1 MILKEFNYYLKKGTT
16 LEEIQGSL
24 IKKVNRWCDP
34 FTGCVAHVF
43 DTVLLK
49 HWIVASDNVVG
60 LYKLDKNILLFN
72 DFQMIYDRLDKIE
85 KALPKDDVKEDIID
99 RLDKIEENLSNI
111 QSDIN
116 DKKDEL
122 SHQEKL
128 KEQLKQ
134 EISTLDKKI
143 EEAKARGE
151 DTTELEKQKEE
162 KEKELANVTKNI
174 TNITNEITKLE
185 QTINNLLGQKDSI
198 EKELEEHKPKEMAEK
213 EYVDK
218 RDNYILGQIE
228 SLIPKDPNRDSKKEE
243 IKNTDNSIVSKE
255 EELDNKEKEIGSQ
268 KELAKN
274 LADEI
279 AKLKDEIRRAKER
292 GEDTTALEK
301 ELASKEQ
308 QLANTN
314 SNISNLEKEK
324 DKIKKEL
331 ANLKGLK
338 EELEKELDSI
348 KPPEMVT
355 IATNQTITGSKTFS
369 KTTTFNET
377 IRSKGANTFSGA
389 NTFTENT
396 TFNKGQVTF
405 NNKAPICSV
414 TPTAANHLTTKDY
427 VDRINTNLTQI
438 INTKDSA
445 NVKLTGNQIIAG
457 NKTLSGI
464 TTFNGGITSKGA
476 NTFSGNN
483 TFNTGQ
489 VTFNNKTPICSV
501 APTVANHLVN
511 KAYVDGINTTLTEAI
526 NTKDAQNVK
535 ITGNQ
540 IVAGNKTFNGT
551 TTLNGAMISKGANTF
566 SGNNTFNTGQVTFN
580 NNAPIS
586 NTAPTNSNHLTT
598 KNYVDNSTGADK
610 VIFMNIADN
619 SNEAEALKGKISTK
633 QVFDEW
639 LRYGTH
645 YASAFEGIGEVN
657 SPKALEEI
665 KSFTYDSTNDYILSN
680 INSVSWIYFLN
691 PTPVDNFTLEIDCTG
706 PEQGSSIWWDDD
718 FFFINLAS
726 IVENGEHFR
735 LDVRRKLQNSSSS
748 LAAWEIIYV
757 WGKKHTNNGIATTHT
772 YVILINKNSYVQDT
786 TREPY
791 RPNGWHEGVW
801 KLKAKRTG
809 KKFEAWTSFMNQTYD
824 NNTYITWTL
833 PDTKPENIP
842 DKPWEMLQRM
852 CNSKAL
858 MGIGNWSQN
867 GKFKIVNQTNVI
879 DMKIY
884 DLSTNTILTKN
895 PTTGVW
901 SSSVMGNNVF
911 PNNTL
916 ISSKLNNKL
925 YYCTNGTLKL
935 LISGA
940 GGSGLNGT
948 WKNMTA
954 QRQLNVVYTNDTAN
968 PIMVCVSAGDAVGGT
983 TMECFVDDLE
993 VIKNRS
999 IEYSYRYGR
1008 VSNAFIVPSGS
1019 TYKVTGY
1026 MGGYL
1031 WTELGR

>member
-34 FTGCVAHVF
+34 FTGCVAHVY

-85 KALPKDDVKEDIID
+85 EALPKDDEKEDIID
-99 RLDKIEENLSNI
+99 RLDKVEGDLSNI
-111 QSDIN
+111 QNELN

-128 KEQLKQ
+128 KEQLEQ
-134 EISTLDKKI
+134 EISDLDKKI

-151 DTTELEKQKEE
+151 DTTELERQKAE
-162 KEKELANVTKNI
+162 KERELATITQNI
-174 TNITNEITKLE
+174 TNITNEITNLE
-185 QTINNLLGQKDSI
+185 QTINNLLGQKDDI

-218 RDNYILGQIE
+218 RDNYILGQLE

-243 IKNTDNSIVSKE
+243 IENTDNSITSKE
-255 EELDNKEKEIGSQ
+255 EELANKREEIEEQ

-279 AKLKDEIRRAKER
+279 ARLKDEIRRAKER
-292 GEDTTALEK
+292 GEDTSALEK

-308 QLANTN
+308 ELANTN
-314 SNISNLEKEK
+314 SNISNLEKER
-324 DKIKKEL
+324 DEIKEEL

-338 EELEKELDSI
+338 EELEKELDNI

-355 IATNQTITGSKTFS
+355 IATNQTITGAKTFS
-369 KTTTFNET
+369 NTTTFNGAIT
-377 IRSKGANTFSGA
+377 SKGANTF
-389 NTFTENT
+389 
-396 TFNKGQVTF
+396 
-405 NNKAPICSV
+405 
-414 TPTAANHLTTKDY
+414 
-427 VDRINTNLTQI
+427 
-438 INTKDSA
+438 
-445 NVKLTGNQIIAG
+445 TGN
-457 NKTLSGI
+457 N
-464 TTFNGGITSKGA
+464 TFNGTTTLNGAMVSKGA

-489 VTFNNKTPICSV
+489 VTFN
-501 APTVANHLVN
+501 
-511 KAYVDGINTTLTEAI
+511 
-526 NTKDAQNVK
+526 TK
-535 ITGNQ
+535 
-540 IVAGNKTFNGT
+540 
-551 TTLNGAMISKGANTF
+551 
-566 SGNNTFNTGQVTFN
+566 
-580 NNAPIS
+580 APIS
-586 NTAPTNSNHLTT
+586 NVAPTNSNHLTT
-598 KNYVDNSTGADK
+598 KSYVDNSTGADK
-610 VIFMNIADN
+610 VVFMNIADN

-645 YASAFEGIGEVN
+645 YVNNIGELN
-657 SPKALEEI
+657 NARALEEI
-665 KSFTYDSTNDYILSN
+665 KSFTYDSTNDFILTN
-680 INSVSWIYFLN
+680 VNSASWIYFLN
-691 PTPVDNFTLEIDCTG
+691 PTPTDNFTLEVDCTG
-706 PEQGSSIWWDDD
+706 PKQGDPVWTDDD
-718 FFFINLAS
+718 FFIINLAS

-735 LDVRRKLQNSSSS
+735 LDAQRKIQNSSSS
-748 LAAWEIIYV
+748 LACWRLIYS
-757 WGKKHTNNGIATTHT
+757 WGKHHTNAGKANTATSI
-772 YVILINKNSYVQDT
+772 ILSHKNSYVQDT

-791 RPNGWHEGVW
+791 RPNGWHTGTW

-809 KKFEAWTSFMNQTYD
+809 KKFEAWTSFMNQGYD
-824 NNTYITWTL
+824 NNTYMTWTL
-833 PDTKPENIP
+833 PATKPSNIP

-858 MGIGNWSQN
+858 MGIGNNSQN

-884 DLSTNTILTKN
+884 DLSTNTVLTKN

-901 SSSVMGNNVF
+901 SSSVMSSNVF

-916 ISSKLNNKL
+916 VSSKLNNKL

-935 LISGA
+935 LVSGA
-940 GGSGLNGT
+940 G
-948 WKNMTA
+948 
-954 QRQLNVVYTNDTAN
+954 
-968 PIMVCVSAGDAVGGT
+968 AG
-983 TMECFVDDLE
+983 
-993 VIKNRS
+993 
-999 IEYSYRYGR
+999 GR
-1008 VSNAFIVPSGS
+1008 
-1019 TYKVTGY
+1019 
-1026 MGGYL
+1026 
-1031 WTELGR
+1031 

>member
-99 RLDKIEENLSNI
+99 RLDKVEENLSNI

-128 KEQLKQ
+128 KEQLEQ

-255 EELDNKEKEIGSQ
+255 EELDNKEKEIDSQ
-268 KELAKN
+268 KELAKS
-274 LADEI
+274 LSDEI
-279 AKLKDEIRRAKER
+279 ARLKDEIRRAKER

-338 EELEKELDSI
+338 EELEKELDNI

-369 KTTTFNET
+369 KATTFNET

-427 VDRINTNLTQI
+427 VDRINTNLTQT

-445 NVKLTGNQIIAG
+445 NVKLTGNQTIAG
-457 NKTLSGI
+457 NKTLSGA
-464 TTFNGGITSKGA
+464 TTLAATIINGATQLKGVVTA
-476 NTFSGNN
+476 TGAIISSGNV

-489 VTFNNKTPICSV
+489 VTFNNKAPICSI

-511 KAYVDGINTTLTEAI
+511 KAYVDGINTTLTRSI
-526 NTKDAQNVK
+526 NTKANANATVNL
-535 ITGNQ
+535 TGNQ
-540 IVAGNKTFNGT
+540 TIEGVKTFSSIPVSATQPTNVNQVANKAYVDVIAKTKAGFVTKTLTIGAGGNLANLSEFKSYAIRNFAHYYILSLVSDIEETEALSFNGVSFGFNTSNYTITFKKNVNFSYGNFYFGKIGLKIDTQLDESIVFRNCSLAINGDLTFTDTFNSSASLSTAKLGGISLVNTNAYFGDSDTWNITTAKRHFIAILGSRIQVGNVTFNG
-551 TTLNGAMISKGANTF
+551 
-566 SGNNTFNTGQVTFN
+566 
-580 NNAPIS
+580 
-586 NTAPTNSNHLTT
+586 
-598 KNYVDNSTGADK
+598 
-610 VIFMNIADN
+610 
-619 SNEAEALKGKISTK
+619 
-633 QVFDEW
+633 
-639 LRYGTH
+639 
-645 YASAFEGIGEVN
+645 
-657 SPKALEEI
+657 
-665 KSFTYDSTNDYILSN
+665 
-680 INSVSWIYFLN
+680 
-691 PTPVDNFTLEIDCTG
+691 
-706 PEQGSSIWWDDD
+706 
-718 FFFINLAS
+718 NLAS
-726 IVENGEHFR
+726 GKELFHFAR
-735 LDVRRKLQNSSSS
+735 QGILMTQNSTFDN
-748 LAAWEIIYV
+748 LTV
-757 WGKKHTNNGIATTHT
+757 TGIAQNA
-772 YVILINKNSYVQDT
+772 ISNK
-786 TREPY
+786 
-791 RPNGWHEGVW
+791 
-801 KLKAKRTG
+801 
-809 KKFEAWTSFMNQTYD
+809 
-824 NNTYITWTL
+824 
-833 PDTKPENIP
+833 
-842 DKPWEMLQRM
+842 
-852 CNSKAL
+852 
-858 MGIGNWSQN
+858 GIW
-867 GKFKIVNQTNVI
+867 
-879 DMKIY
+879 
-884 DLSTNTILTKN
+884 
-895 PTTGVW
+895 
-901 SSSVMGNNVF
+901 
-911 PNNTL
+911 
-916 ISSKLNNKL
+916 
-925 YYCTNGTLKL
+925 
-935 LISGA
+935 
-940 GGSGLNGT
+940 
-948 WKNMTA
+948 
-954 QRQLNVVYTNDTAN
+954 
-968 PIMVCVSAGDAVGGT
+968 
-983 TMECFVDDLE
+983 
-993 VIKNRS
+993 IK
-999 IEYSYRYGR
+999 E
-1008 VSNAFIVPSGS
+1008 
-1019 TYKVTGY
+1019 
-1026 MGGYL
+1026 
-1031 WTELGR
+1031 

>member
-85 KALPKDDVKEDIID
+85 EALPKDDVKEDIID
-99 RLDKIEENLSNI
+99 RLDKVEENLSNI
-111 QSDIN
+111 QSELN

-128 KEQLKQ
+128 KEQLEQ
-134 EISTLDKKI
+134 EISDLDKKI

-151 DTTELEKQKEE
+151 DTTELERQKVE
-162 KEKELANVTKNI
+162 KERELATVTQNI
-174 TNITNEITKLE
+174 TNLTNEITNLE

-198 EKELEEHKPKEMAEK
+198 EKELEKHKPKEMAEK

-218 RDNYILGQIE
+218 RDNYILGQLE
-228 SLIPKDPNRDSKKEE
+228 ALIPKDPNRDSKKEDIE
-243 IKNTDNSIVSKE
+243 NTDNSISSKE
-255 EELDNKEKEIGSQ
+255 EELANKEKEIDSQ

-274 LADEI
+274 LSDEI
-279 AKLKDEIRRAKER
+279 ARLKDEIRRAKER
-292 GEDTTALEK
+292 GEDTTALEQ

-308 QLANTN
+308 ELANTN

-324 DKIKKEL
+324 EEIKKEL

-355 IATNQTITGSKTFS
+355 IATNQTITGAKTFS
-369 KTTTFNET
+369 KTTTFN
-377 IRSKGANTFSGA
+377 GA
-389 NTFTENT
+389 
-396 TFNKGQVTF
+396 
-405 NNKAPICSV
+405 
-414 TPTAANHLTTKDY
+414 
-427 VDRINTNLTQI
+427 
-438 INTKDSA
+438 
-445 NVKLTGNQIIAG
+445 
-457 NKTLSGI
+457 
-464 TTFNGGITSKGA
+464 ITSKGA

-489 VTFNNKTPICSV
+489 VTFNNK
-501 APTVANHLVN
+501 
-511 KAYVDGINTTLTEAI
+511 
-526 NTKDAQNVK
+526 
-535 ITGNQ
+535 
-540 IVAGNKTFNGT
+540 
-551 TTLNGAMISKGANTF
+551 
-566 SGNNTFNTGQVTFN
+566 
-580 NNAPIS
+580 APIS
-586 NTAPTNSNHLTT
+586 NVTPTNSNHLTT
-598 KNYVDNSTGADK
+598 KSYVDNSTGADK
-610 VIFMNIADN
+610 VVFMNIADN

-645 YASAFEGIGEVN
+645 YSTAYPGVGEVN

-665 KSFTYDSTNDYILSN
+665 KSFTYDSNGDYILSN
-680 INSVSWIYFLN
+680 INSFSGIYFLN
-691 PTPVDNFTLEIDCTG
+691 PTPVDNFTLEIDCT
-706 PEQGSSIWWDDD
+706 SDRDKDDD
-718 FFFINLAS
+718 FFMINLAS

-735 LDVRRKLQNSSSS
+735 LDVRRKIQNASST
-748 LAAWEIIYV
+748 LAIWELGYW
-757 WGKKHTNNGIATTHT
+757 WGKKHTNGGVATTHT
-772 YVILINKNSYVQDT
+772 YVVLANKNTYVRDT

-791 RPNGWHEGVW
+791 RPNGWSEGVW
-801 KLKAKRTG
+801 KIKAKRTG

-824 NNTYITWTL
+824 NNTYMTWTL
-833 PDTKPENIP
+833 PATKPSNIP

-858 MGIGNWSQN
+858 MGIGNNSQN

-884 DLSTNTILTKN
+884 DLSTNTVLTKN

-901 SSSVMGNNVF
+901 SSSVMSSNVF

-916 ISSKLNNKL
+916 VSSKLNNKL

-940 GGSGLNGT
+940 GAGGDKGVQTFSDIWGSNMAYNVRY
-948 WKNMTA
+948 KNTFSST
-954 QRQLNVVYTNDTAN
+954 LYVLTTVYTSFKGNTGAAIGVVSRDDLTDKVPAYNGKADDANNINSMCVPVPPGCSFYTRNISN
-968 PIMVCVSAGDAVGGT
+968 PIIIM
-983 TMECFVDDLE
+983 
-993 VIKNRS
+993 
-999 IEYSYRYGR
+999 
-1008 VSNAFIVPSGS
+1008 
-1019 TYKVTGY
+1019 
-1026 MGGYL
+1026 
-1031 WTELGR
+1031 

>member
-34 FTGCVAHVF
+34 FTGCVAHVY

-85 KALPKDDVKEDIID
+85 EALPKDDEKEDIID
-99 RLDKIEENLSNI
+99 RLDKVEGDLSNI
-111 QSDIN
+111 QNELN

-128 KEQLKQ
+128 KEQLEQ
-134 EISTLDKKI
+134 EISDLDKKI

-151 DTTELEKQKEE
+151 DTTELERQKAE
-162 KEKELANVTKNI
+162 KERELATITQNI
-174 TNITNEITKLE
+174 TNLTNEITNLE

-198 EKELEEHKPKEMAEK
+198 EQELEEHKPKEMAEK

-218 RDNYILGQIE
+218 RDNYILGQLE

-243 IKNTDNSIVSKE
+243 IENTDNSISSKE
-255 EELDNKEKEIGSQ
+255 EELANKREEIEEQ

-279 AKLKDEIRRAKER
+279 ARLKDEIRRAKER
-292 GEDTTALEK
+292 GEDTSELEK

-308 QLANTN
+308 ELANTN
-314 SNISNLEKEK
+314 SNISNLEKER
-324 DKIKKEL
+324 DEIKKEL
-331 ANLKGLK
+331 ADLKGLK
-338 EELEKELDSI
+338 EELEKELDNI

-355 IATNQTITGSKTFS
+355 IATNQTITGAKTFS
-369 KTTTFNET
+369 
-377 IRSKGANTFSGA
+377 
-389 NTFTENT
+389 NT
-396 TFNKGQVTF
+396 T
-405 NNKAPICSV
+405 
-414 TPTAANHLTTKDY
+414 
-427 VDRINTNLTQI
+427 
-438 INTKDSA
+438 
-445 NVKLTGNQIIAG
+445 
-457 NKTLSGI
+457 
-464 TTFNGGITSKGA
+464 
-476 NTFSGNN
+476 

-489 VTFNNKTPICSV
+489 VTFNNK
-501 APTVANHLVN
+501 
-511 KAYVDGINTTLTEAI
+511 
-526 NTKDAQNVK
+526 
-535 ITGNQ
+535 
-540 IVAGNKTFNGT
+540 
-551 TTLNGAMISKGANTF
+551 
-566 SGNNTFNTGQVTFN
+566 
-580 NNAPIS
+580 APIS
-586 NTAPTNSNHLTT
+586 NVAPTNSNHLTT
-598 KNYVDNSTGADK
+598 KAYVDNSTGADK
-610 VIFMNIADN
+610 VVFMNIADN

-645 YASAFEGIGEVN
+645 YVNNIGELN
-657 SPKALEEI
+657 NAKALEEI
-665 KSFTYDSTNDYILSN
+665 KSFTYDSTNDQILTN
-680 INSVSWIYFLN
+680 VNSASWIYFLN
-691 PTPVDNFTLEIDCTG
+691 PTPTDNFTLEVDCTG
-706 PEQGSSIWWDDD
+706 PKQGDPVWTDDD
-718 FFFINLAS
+718 YFIINLAS

-735 LDVRRKLQNSSSS
+735 LDVQRKIQNSSSS
-748 LAAWEIIYV
+748 VARWRLIYS
-757 WGKKHTNNGIATTHT
+757 WGKHHTNGGKANTVTSIVLSH
-772 YVILINKNSYVQDT
+772 KDSYVQNT

-791 RPNGWHEGVW
+791 RPNGWHTGTW

-809 KKFEAWTSFMNQTYD
+809 KKFEAWTSFMNQGYD
-824 NNTYITWTL
+824 NNTYMTWTL
-833 PDTKPENIP
+833 PTTKPANIP

-858 MGIGNWSQN
+858 MGIGNNSQN

-884 DLSTNTILTKN
+884 DLSTNTVLTKN

-901 SSSVMGNNVF
+901 SSSVMSSNVF

-916 ISSKLNNKL
+916 VSSKLNNKL

-935 LISGA
+935 LVSGGGI

-948 WKNMTA
+948 WKGFSTE
-954 QRQLNVVYTNDTAN
+954 RKLGVVYTNDTAN
-968 PIMVCVSAGDAVGGT
+968 PIMVCVSAGDAVGST
-983 TMECFVDDLE
+983 TMECFVDGLE

-1008 VSNAFIVPSGS
+1008 VSNTFIVPSGS
-1019 TYKVTGY
+1019 TYKVTGS
-1026 MGGYL
+1026 MSMPL

>member
-34 FTGCVAHVF
+34 FTGCVAHVY

-85 KALPKDDVKEDIID
+85 EALPKDDEKEDIID
-99 RLDKIEENLSNI
+99 RLDKIEGDLSSI
-111 QSDIN
+111 QNELN

-128 KEQLKQ
+128 KEQLEQ
-134 EISTLDKKI
+134 EISDLDKKI

-151 DTTELEKQKEE
+151 DTTELERQKAE
-162 KEKELANVTKNI
+162 KERELATITQNI
-174 TNITNEITKLE
+174 TNITNEITNLE
-185 QTINNLLGQKDSI
+185 QTINNLLGKKDDI

-218 RDNYILGQIE
+218 RDNYILGQLE

-243 IKNTDNSIVSKE
+243 IENTDNSITSKE
-255 EELDNKEKEIGSQ
+255 EELANKREEIEEQ

-279 AKLKDEIRRAKER
+279 ARLKDEIRRAKER
-292 GEDTTALEK
+292 GEDTSSLEK

-308 QLANTN
+308 ELANTN
-314 SNISNLEKEK
+314 SNISNLEKER
-324 DKIKKEL
+324 DEIKKEL

-338 EELEKELDSI
+338 EKLEKELDNI

-369 KTTTFNET
+369 KTTTFN
-377 IRSKGANTFSGA
+377 GA
-389 NTFTENT
+389 
-396 TFNKGQVTF
+396 
-405 NNKAPICSV
+405 
-414 TPTAANHLTTKDY
+414 
-427 VDRINTNLTQI
+427 
-438 INTKDSA
+438 
-445 NVKLTGNQIIAG
+445 
-457 NKTLSGI
+457 
-464 TTFNGGITSKGA
+464 ITSKGA

-483 TFNTGQ
+483 AFNTGQ
-489 VTFNNKTPICSV
+489 VTFNNK
-501 APTVANHLVN
+501 
-511 KAYVDGINTTLTEAI
+511 
-526 NTKDAQNVK
+526 
-535 ITGNQ
+535 
-540 IVAGNKTFNGT
+540 
-551 TTLNGAMISKGANTF
+551 
-566 SGNNTFNTGQVTFN
+566 
-580 NNAPIS
+580 APIS
-586 NTAPTNSNHLTT
+586 NVVPTNSNHLTT
-598 KNYVDNSTGADK
+598 KSYVDNSTGADK
-610 VIFMNIADN
+610 VVFMNIADN

-639 LRYGTH
+639 LRYGTQ
-645 YASAFEGIGEVN
+645 YVNGIGELN
-657 SPKALEEI
+657 NAKALEEI
-665 KSFTYDSTNDYILSN
+665 KSFTYDGTNDQILTN
-680 INSVSWIYFLN
+680 INSISWIYFLN
-691 PTPVDNFTLEIDCTG
+691 PTPTDNFTLEVDCTG
-706 PEQGSSIWWDDD
+706 PKQGDPVWTDDD
-718 FFFINLAS
+718 YFIINLAS

-735 LDVRRKLQNSSSS
+735 LDAQRKIQNSSSS
-748 LAAWEIIYV
+748 VAVWRISYS
-757 WGKKHTNNGIATTHT
+757 WGKHHTNGGKANTTT
-772 YVILINKNSYVQDT
+772 SVILVHKNSYVQDT
-786 TREPY
+786 TKEPY
-791 RPNGWHEGVW
+791 RPHGWHTGTW

-809 KKFEAWTSFMNQTYD
+809 KKFEAWTSFMNQGYD
-824 NNTYITWTL
+824 NNTYMTWTL
-833 PDTKPENIP
+833 PATKPSNIP

-858 MGIGNWSQN
+858 MGIGNNSQN

-884 DLSTNTILTKN
+884 DLSTNTVLTKN

-901 SSSVMGNNVF
+901 SSSVMSNNVF

-916 ISSKLNNKL
+916 VSSKLNNKL

-935 LISGA
+935 LVSGGGV
-940 GGSGLNGT
+940 GGSGLNGK
-948 WKNMTA
+948 WKDMKA
-954 QRQLNVVYTNDTAN
+954 ERKMNVVYTNDTAN
-968 PIMVCVSAGDAVGGT
+968 SIMVCISSGNAWGSSH
-983 TMECFVDDLE
+983 MECFVDDLE

-999 IEYSYRYGR
+999 IEWDSRFGR
-1008 VSNAFIVPSGS
+1008 VSNTFIVPSGS
-1019 TYKVTGY
+1019 TYKVTGN
-1026 MGGYL
+1026 GGIWL